1 MNFFNLE
8 NYKLILSRA
17 LEVGYEFISFK
28 KVLENKNSNK
38 LFDSDQGLIL
48 LRHDIDASLNMALKM
63 ALLEKKLNIS
73 ANYFLML
80 RSPCYNLLSR
90 YNDFCVEEI
99 AKNGHFLE
107 LHYDQG
113 HDEIKGYSI
122 LDTQNSIKSQIKVME
137 EFYYRKINAVSFHQ
151 PSKKVLNDTIECN
164 GRINTYDKKLLKN
177 FHYISDSNRK
187 FEPFYKAEFAE
198 KISCQNISNSLASF
212 YPQNI
217 QLLIHPMWWVIEG
230 GSTEDVWST
239 VLKQNF
245 MDNQEQLISTENAF
259 GIQRKINLN

>member
-151 PSKKVLNDTIECN
+151 PSKK
-164 GRINTYDKKLLKN
+164 
-177 FHYISDSNRK
+177 S
-187 FEPFYKAEFAE
+187 
-198 KISCQNISNSLASF
+198 
-212 YPQNI
+212 
-217 QLLIHPMWWVIEG
+217 
-230 GSTEDVWST
+230 
-239 VLKQNF
+239 
-245 MDNQEQLISTENAF
+245 
-259 GIQRKINLN
+259 

>member
-1 MNFFNLE
+1 MHNFNLE
-8 NYKLILSRA
+8 NYKIILRGA
-17 LEVGYEFISFK
+17 LEAGYEFISFK
-28 KVLENKNSNK
+28 KVLENKDSNK
-38 LFDSDQGLIL
+38 LFYSDQGLIL

-63 ALLEKKLNIS
+63 ASLEKKLNIS

-90 YNDFCVEEI
+90 YNDSCVEEI

-122 LDTQNSIKSQIKVME
+122 LDTQKSIKNQIKIME
-137 EFYYRKINAVSFHQ
+137 ELYSKKINAVSFHQ
-151 PSKKVLNDTIECN
+151 PSKKILNNTIDCD

-187 FEPFYKAEFAE
+187 FKPFYKGDFAR
-198 KISCQNISNSLASF
+198 KISCRNIFNSLASF
-212 YPQNI
+212 YPRNI

-230 GSTEDVWST
+230 GSTQDVWTS
-239 VLKQNF
+239 VLRQNF
-245 MDNQEQLISTENAF
+245 MDNQEQLISTEKAF
-259 GIQRKINLN
+259 GIKRKINLN